1 MYCLLEGHNRL
12 VMDKIYDHNL
22 TESKW
27 YSFWEKNKYFTPK
40 IDKKKTPFTIIMPP
54 PNANGELHI
63 GHATFIV
70 VEDILIRYHRMKGD
84 PTLWLTGADHAGIL
98 TQVVYERELGKQGK
112 SRFDLGRKE
121 FFKQTYNFTITNTS
135 SADTPDL
142 ILDSVIDDVLGDLT
156 ALAFAAGG
164 DVLTDGEIVNF
175 STTRTALIT
184 DPSPLVNV
192 VTVLYHP
199 EGFPNDVTDD
209 DDHSVIVWICL
220 DTTAWA
226 AQGNP
231 GQTRFIPDQGDWA
244 TWITYNVEDGSD
256 VEPWEYPLFT
266 GQTHRSGT
274 LYVYDEGGMLYVK
287 YSIDGQD
294 PEYIEGY
301 DGEWIGLSKYHL
313 QVVDEFAGFSPYLTK
328 KGGAIPGQFD
338 LSGSLDKDPET
349 DWIGVDISSY
359 GDDDIYIAAHAI
371 MWWLGVPE

>member
-1 MYCLLEGHNRL
+1 MHFDILDPALGINET
-12 VMDKIYDHNL
+12 VDI
-22 TESKW
+22 
-27 YSFWEKNKYFTPK
+27 
-40 IDKKKTPFTIIMPP
+40 
-54 PNANGELHI
+54 ANGGNYVI
-63 GHATFIV
+63 NVTAPIPGAPDPYINV
-70 VEDILIRYHRMKGD
+70 VEVWAYFDDFPNVLYD
-84 PTLWLTGADHAGIL
+84 WDDHEVELFQPAV
-98 TQVVYERELGKQGK
+98 QVVKDGDTEVCVG
-112 SRFDLGRKE
+112 DTI
-121 FFKQTYNFTITNTS
+121 TYNFTITNTS

-175 STTRTALIT
+175 STTRAALDT